1 RIRQFSRHISKGFSG
16 SDVSGVYKELK
27 IKFRTIL
34 FKNSFVNIIFYL
46 LVNTPSVI
54 LVTGSKELRKD
65 QLGKRPLAYSNT
77 RQSRTISSALIG
89 LAMTL
94 LMSTGAKAGPDQMA
108 SLQVPGIGKPSG
120 NIDLVALETK
130 ISNTSAINIF
140 DKLKLKNGIDSL
152 TSEFDQFHSG
162 QSANSLGDLK
172 LRFEDFLHS
181 TVAMLRKG
189 DPSLAE
195 ELVRSREELWKF
207 LTSPKAGWPSPTE
220 P

>member
-1 RIRQFSRHISKGFSG
+1 M
-16 SDVSGVYKELK
+16 
-27 IKFRTIL
+27 
-34 FKNSFVNIIFYL
+34 
-46 LVNTPSVI
+46 
-54 LVTGSKELRKD
+54 TGSKELRQD
-65 QLGKRPLAYSNT
+65 QLGKRPVAYSNT
-77 RQSRTISSALIG
+77 EQSRTISSALIG
-89 LAMTL
+89 LAVTL
-94 LMSTGAKAGPDQMA
+94 LMFTGAKAGPDQMA
-108 SLQVPGIGKPSG
+108 SLQVPGIGTPSG
-120 NIDLVALETK
+120 NFDLVALETK

-181 TVAMLRKG
+181 TVAMLREG

-195 ELVRSREELWKF
+195 ELVRSREELWKL
-207 LTSPKAGWPSPTE
+207 LTNPQADWPSPTE

>member
-1 RIRQFSRHISKGFSG
+1 
-16 SDVSGVYKELK
+16 
-27 IKFRTIL
+27 
-34 FKNSFVNIIFYL
+34 
-46 LVNTPSVI
+46 
-54 LVTGSKELRKD
+54 
-65 QLGKRPLAYSNT
+65 
-77 RQSRTISSALIG
+77 
-89 LAMTL
+89 
-94 LMSTGAKAGPDQMA
+94 MA
-108 SLQVPGIGKPSG
+108 SLQVPGIGTPSG

-152 TSEFDQFHSG
+152 TSEIDQFHSG

-195 ELVRSREELWKF
+195 ELVRSREELWKL
-207 LTSPKAGWPSPTE
+207 LTNPKSD
-220 P
+220 